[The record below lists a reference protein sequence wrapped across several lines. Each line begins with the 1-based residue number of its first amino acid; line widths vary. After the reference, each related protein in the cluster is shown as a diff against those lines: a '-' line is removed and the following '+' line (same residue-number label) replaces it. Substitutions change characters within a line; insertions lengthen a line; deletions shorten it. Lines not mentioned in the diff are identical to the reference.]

1 MRFNGSNDPD
11 VIVEKW
17 RAIHPDLD
25 YDTSALWTRMRS
37 ATRKL
42 VDASA
47 EVLAHFNITVADF
60 DMLAAL
66 YREPRPR
73 VLTIA
78 ALAEATSR
86 THGSVSVHT
95 RSMSDRGF
103 IQRLEATGD
112 ARLSPVQLTR
122 KGAHLVEKILPE
134 IVSAQAA
141 MTAGLTPDERVQLA
155 DLLRKIGAPSLAPRL
170 AAP

>member
-25 YDTSALWTRMRS
+25 YDASSLWTRMRI

-47 EVLAHFNITVADF
+47 EVLARFSITVADF

-95 RSMSDRGF
+95 RSMTERGL

-122 KGAHLVEKILPE
+122 KGVLLVEKIIPE
-134 IVSAQAA
+134 IVSAQVE
-141 MTAGLTPDERVQLA
+141 MTAGMTHKERVQLA
-155 DLLRKIGAPSLAPRL
+155 ALLRKIGEPSVAPRL
-170 AAP
+170 AAK